1 MVVTAE
7 LVAAA
12 ARNWREGGGACLISS
27 EGR

>member
-12 ARNWREGGGACLISS
+12 ARNWRDGGGACLILA